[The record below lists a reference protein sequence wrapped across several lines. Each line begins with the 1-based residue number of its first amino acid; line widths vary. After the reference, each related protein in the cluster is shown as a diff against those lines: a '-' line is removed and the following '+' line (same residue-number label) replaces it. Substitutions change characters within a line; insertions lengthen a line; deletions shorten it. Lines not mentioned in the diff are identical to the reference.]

1 MSATITADQSG
12 LDDPETW
19 APSGDRYELRD
30 ELARGGG
37 GRIVIARDRKLD
49 RIVAIKLPLESGGSA
64 ARLMREAHLV
74 ARLEHP
80 SIVPVHDFGA
90 DEDGRPFY
98 VMKLLGGTTLQARLD
113 GKTFDERIALLPV
126 VAAVA

>member
-12 LDDPETW
+12 LDDPGRW

-49 RIVAIKLPLESGGSA
+49 RIVAVKLPLESTGSA
-64 ARLMREAHLV
+64 LSLSPASSARTSSVVR
-74 ARLEHP
+74 
-80 SIVPVHDFGA
+80 SS
-90 DEDGRPFY
+90 
-98 VMKLLGGTTLQARLD
+98 LGSRRRSSQSWS
-113 GKTFDERIALLPV
+113 K
-126 VAAVA
+126 